1 MIRVLVADDHAVVR
15 RGLKQILREQPGI
28 GDIGEAKNGQE
39 ALEMARSGE
48 WDVVV
53 LDITMPGKS
62 GLDVLKELRHGQ
74 SRVPVLILSVHPE
87 EQYAVR
93 AFKTGASGY
102 ISKECAP
109 DELILAVRKIA
120 KGGKYVSETLAERLA
135 SMLEE
140 GTPAP
145 ERLSDREY
153 QVMLMLASGKPLS
166 RIADEMALSVKT
178 ISTYRSRILEKM
190 RLKNN
195 AEIIQFALRNRLV
208 SPGISENETTD

>member
-15 RGLKQILREQPGI
+15 RGLKQILREQPDI
-28 GDIGEAKNGQE
+28 GDVGEAKNGQE
-39 ALEMARSGE
+39 ALELARSGE
-48 WDVVV
+48 WDVIV

-62 GLDVLKELRHGQ
+62 GLDVLKELRQGQ

-109 DELILAVRKIA
+109 DELVLAVRKII

-140 GTPAP
+140 GAPAP

-153 QVMLMLASGKPLS
+153 QVMLMLASGKSLS
-166 RIADEMALSVKT
+166 LIADEMALSVKT

-190 RLKNN
+190 KLKNN
-195 AEIIQFALRNRLV
+195 AEIIRFALRNGLV
-208 SPGISENETTD
+208 SPGVSEAESTD